1 MIRFTGLFSLAI
13 TLLFLYA
20 SGATA
25 ADLYVSSQGGGSFS
39 GGVYKI
45 TPTGS
50 VSEPITGLD
59 FPQGVAVDA
68 NGNVFVAQGDILKF
82 TPQGSRS
89 TFYGFN
95 QTPAFDAWALT
106 FDRGGSLWVS
116 NGDGLIDV
124 FTPTAQRT
132 TFATG
137 LSNVQGIAIDGGGN
151 AFLADGLHTIFKYLP
166 DGTRSTFDTGLN
178 GPVGLAFD
186 PSGNLY
192 ASAALSGIIYRYT
205 PAGVRTTL
213 ATGLPAPWGLA
224 CDADGNLYDA
234 EYTAGLIYKF
244 SPTGSRTTFASGLVH
259 PEFMTFY
266 PQTFPVPE
274 PATISMMMIGAAF
287 LLLPRPAA
295 RDFRRAISNC
305 QRSPSVCQ
313 RQKAHEL
320 HGRM

>member
-1 MIRFTGLFSLAI
+1 
-13 TLLFLYA
+13 
-20 SGATA
+20 
-25 ADLYVSSQGGGSFS
+25 
-39 GGVYKI
+39 
-45 TPTGS
+45 
-50 VSEPITGLD
+50 
-59 FPQGVAVDA
+59 
-68 NGNVFVAQGDILKF
+68 
-82 TPQGSRS
+82 
-89 TFYGFN
+89 
-95 QTPAFDAWALT
+95 
-106 FDRGGSLWVS
+106 VS

-124 FTPTAQRT
+124 FTPAAQRT

-151 AFLADGLHTIFKYLP
+151 VFLADGLHTIFKYLP
-166 DGTRSTFDTGLN
+166 NGTRSTFDTGLN

-234 EYTAGLIYKF
+234 EFTAGLIYKF
-244 SPTGSRTTFASGLVH
+244 SPAGTRTTFASGLVS

-287 LLLPRPAA
+287 LLPTRPAA

-305 QRSPSVCQ
+305 QRTNAADATSLSRRIYQPLNRRSYFLSPGYIFGQ
-313 RQKAHEL
+313 AER
-320 HGRM
+320 R